1 MMSLLKL
8 NRLSVH
14 RNQHILY
21 DELFHTGVNI
31 IHGSNGS
38 GKSTIADFIYF
49 ALGGDMKEWRKEAAL
64 ATYVLAEVTAG
75 KSTMTL
81 RRDVSD
87 AGGRPMQIY
96 FGSYDEA
103 VSADLRTWETFPY
116 RRPENGYS
124 FSQVLFNAV
133 GIPEAISD
141 GVSNITMHQLL
152 RVLYSDQLTPIQRI
166 FRVEPFD
173 TWQTKQAVG
182 DLLCGLGGYD
192 LYALQLFLREREK
205 EHSDVAGR
213 LRSLVAIASSHG
225 DKVLGEQIEAVLLES
240 TRRRSALQAQLNDL
254 LERAEEA
261 FSSSEADQLVK
272 RQRKNLAEAK
282 TLVAT
287 LSDQIETLEYELTDS
302 EQFIDH
308 LTVAIDEFD
317 DAASTFFALGA
328 VRFEFC
334 PSCFAP
340 LAGAHEHSDDKI
352 CHLCSEPRTAGEEE
366 SRALA
371 VKLDLQMQI
380 DESRSLQEARE
391 AELVALRS
399 RLRSANA
406 SLRTALSASEMG
418 RRGASSKFENML
430 ADVSRQ
436 IGFLD
441 SEIAQLDQR
450 RALAQEIDRLTEEKA
465 RLNQRISEMKDQ
477 ISATQ
482 TAQQARRAIAYTAIS
497 ENLKSILSRDLAEH
511 SDFGTVNSV
520 TFDFA
525 DDWIAINGDKNRVG
539 SASGMVVL
547 KNGFLLSL
555 FLASL
560 SDPKFNLPRF
570 MLMDNIEDK
579 GMVPE
584 RSWNFQR
591 IIIAESAAA
600 KVDHQIIFSTSKI
613 APELAG
619 SKFVV
624 GGEYSQARHTLNIAA
639 PTIRAAPSD
648 DQTPH

>member
-1 MMSLLKL
+1 MTSFLKL

-21 DELFHTGVNI
+21 DELFHSGVNI

-49 ALGGDMKEWRKEAAL
+49 ALGGDLKEWRKEAAL

-87 AGGRPMQIY
+87 TGGRPMQIY
-96 FGSYDEA
+96 FGAYEEA
-103 VSADLRTWETFPY
+103 VTADLRTWETFPY
-116 RRPENGYS
+116 RRPETGYS
-124 FSQVLFNAV
+124 FSQVLFNAI

-205 EHSDVAGR
+205 EYSEVATR
-213 LRSLVAIASSHG
+213 LRSLIAIASSHG
-225 DKVLGEQIEAVLLES
+225 DNVLGEHITAALLEANH
-240 TRRRSALQAQLNDL
+240 RRTALQTQLNDL

-272 RQRKNLAEAK
+272 RQRRDLAEAK
-282 TLVAT
+282 GLVT
-287 LSDQIETLEYELTDS
+287 GLSDKIETLEYELADS
-302 EQFIDH
+302 DHFIDH
-308 LTVAIDEFD
+308 LTLAIDEFD

-340 LAGAHEHSDDKI
+340 LASPHEHADPT
-352 CHLCSEPRTAGEEE
+352 CHLCSNPRTEGEEE

-391 AELVALRS
+391 AELAALKS
-399 RLRSANA
+399 QLRSANSA
-406 SLRTALSASEMG
+406 LRTALSASELG

-441 SEIAQLDQR
+441 SQITQLEQR
-450 RALAQEIDRLTEEKA
+450 QALASEIDRLSAEKA

-482 TAQQARRAIAYTAIS
+482 TAQQTRRAIAYTAIS
-497 ENLKSILSRDLAEH
+497 ENLKGILARDLSEH
-511 SDFGTVNSV
+511 SDFGVVNSV

-555 FLASL
+555 FIASL
-560 SDPKFNLPRF
+560 NDPKFNLPRF

-591 IIIAESAAA
+591 IIVEESAAA
-600 KVDHQIIFSTSKI
+600 KVDHQLIFSTSKI

-619 SKFVV
+619 TPLVV
-624 GGEYSQARHTLNIAA
+624 GGEYSQGRHTLNV
-639 PTIRAAPSD
+639 R
-648 DQTPH
+648 

>member
-1 MMSLLKL
+1 MTGLLKI

-14 RNQHILY
+14 RNQNILY
-21 DELFHTGVNI
+21 DEVFHSGVNI

-49 ALGGDMKEWRKEAAL
+49 ALGGDLKEWRKEAAL
-64 ATYVLAEVTAG
+64 ATYVLAEITAG
-75 KSTMTL
+75 KSIITI

-87 AGGRPMQIY
+87 TGGRPMQIY

-103 VSADLRTWETFPY
+103 VSADMRTWETFPY
-116 RRPENGYS
+116 RRPDNGYS
-124 FSQVLFNAV
+124 FSQVLFNAI

-166 FRVEPFD
+166 FRVETFD
-173 TWQTKQAVG
+173 TWQTRQAVG

-205 EHSDVAGR
+205 EYSEVSTR
-213 LRSLVAIASSHG
+213 LRSLIAIASSHG
-225 DKVLGEQIEAVLLES
+225 DNVLGEQITAALLES
-240 TRRRSALQAQLNDL
+240 NHRRATLQAQLDDL

-261 FSSSEADQLVK
+261 FSSAEADQLVK
-272 RQRKNLAEAK
+272 RQRKELATAK
-282 TLVAT
+282 ALVANLT
-287 LSDQIETLEYELTDS
+287 DQIETLEFELTDAD
-302 EQFIDH
+302 QFIDH
-308 LTVAIDEFD
+308 LSLAIDEFD

-334 PSCFAP
+334 PSCFSP
-340 LAGAHEHSDDKI
+340 LAATHEHSDKS
-352 CHLCSEPRTAGEEE
+352 CHLCGEARTEGEDE

-380 DESRSLQEARE
+380 DESRSLQESRE
-391 AELVALRS
+391 AELISLKS
-399 RLRSANA
+399 RLRSANTA
-406 SLRTALSASEMG
+406 LRTALSASELG

-441 SEIAQLDQR
+441 SQIAQLEQR
-450 RALAQEIDRLTEEKA
+450 QTLAQEIDRLTTEKA
-465 RLNQRISEMKDQ
+465 RLNERIVEMKDK
-477 ISATQ
+477 ISATE
-482 TAQQARRAIAYTAIS
+482 TAQQRRKAIAYTAIS
-497 ENLKSILSRDLAEH
+497 ENLKDILDRDLHEH
-511 SDFGTVNSV
+511 SDFGDIDSV

-555 FLASL
+555 FVTSL
-560 SDPKFNLPRF
+560 NDPKFNLPRF

-591 IIIAESAAA
+591 IILQESAAA
-600 KVDHQIIFSTSKI
+600 KVDHQLIFSTSKI

-619 SKFVV
+619 SPYVV
-624 GGEYSQARHTLNIAA
+624 GGEYSQARHTL
-639 PTIRAAPSD
+639 D
-648 DQTPH
+648 VK